1 MGQKTDSAFET
12 TEMFRGNRRSTGKST
27 ATAYLKVVVDALPH
41 CGHETTFLCLLE
53 GKFKAEMPSQGQ
65 GSIQIPVW
73 DQVGSENERPRSQ
86 PIPITK
92 IKMAVSND
100 SDESE
105 DNMLSY
111 DLATWR
117 MYDRIVVHRMMH
129 PINLS
134 ESVANGVGRQAS
146 DIATPHGRFHSSDI
160 GKLSSCEMV
169 NPMPIPDSNY
179 YLEGEVFEL
188 EL

>member
-1 MGQKTDSAFET
+1 MGQKPDSAFET
-12 TEMFRGNRRSTGKST
+12 TERFRGNRRSTGNT
-27 ATAYLKVVVDALPH
+27 TVYLKVVVDTLPH
-41 CGHETTFLCLLE
+41 CRHETTLLNLLE

-65 GSIQIPVW
+65 GSIQLPVW
-73 DQVGSENERPRSQ
+73 DERPRSQ